1 MANSLVT
8 VIEQLGEDYEV
19 YNTDVVVIDTDSNC
33 LGIGTQNPDARLH
46 IDNNSNKPDVKIN
59 NLIINGI
66 SGEIKCLDNS
76 YVSIPKLHILNDLSI
91 NNITI
96 NNINNN
102 SIEFTDDN
110 TVIFNKDISLNPI
123 NNLFISKLDVTDRFT
138 SSQVTI
144 LSDDRLKHN
153 EIDIEN
159 ALFTIRKLKPQKYQ
173 KTKQLLDS
181 NFKGILNNQYTVEA
195 GLIAQDVNQ
204 IDELKFSVEEG
215 NNSTPYK
222 LNYNNIFVYSLQA
235 IKELDVSLNNQQKEI
250 DRIREITN
258 NYKYLD
264 LLKDLSNKTEI
275 INNQYNTM
283 QILIS
288 KINVLTNRISVLEN
302 KLN

>member
-8 VIEQLGEDYEV
+8 VIEQLGEDYEI

-66 SGEIKCLDNS
+66 SGEIKCLNDNS
-76 YVSIPKLHILNDLSI
+76 YVSIPNLHILNDLSI

-96 NNINNN
+96 NNINND
-102 SIEFTDDN
+102 SIEFMND
-110 TVIFNKDISLNPI
+110 TVIFNKDISLNPYKE
-123 NNLFISKLDVTDRFT
+123 LFISQLDVTDRFT
-138 SSQVTI
+138 SSEVTI
-144 LSDDRLKHN
+144 SSDDRLKHN
-153 EIDIEN
+153 EIDIKN

-173 KTKQLLDS
+173 KTKQLLDY
-181 NFKGILNNQYTVEA
+181 NYMGTLNNEYKIEA

-235 IKELDVSLNNQQKEI
+235 IKELDISLNNQQKEI

>member
-8 VIEQLGEDYEV
+8 VIEQLGEDYEI
-19 YNTDVVVIDTDSNC
+19 YNLDDVVVIDTESNC
-33 LGIGTQNPDARLH
+33 LGIGTQDPGARLH
-46 IDNNSNKPDVKIN
+46 IRNNSDKIDVKIN

-66 SGEIKCLDNS
+66 SSEITCLHDSS
-76 YVSIPKLHILNDLSI
+76 YVSIPRLHILNDLSS

-96 NNINNN
+96 NNINNDY
-102 SIEFTDDN
+102 IQFKDDK
-110 TVIFNKDISLNPI
+110 VIFNKDISLNPDNELLI
-123 NNLFISKLDVTDRFT
+123 TQVNADVIA
-138 SSQVTI
+138 SSQVNI

-153 EIDIEN
+153 EIDIKN
-159 ALFTIRKLKPQKYQ
+159 ALSTIRKLKPQKYQ
-173 KTKQLLDS
+173 KTKELLDY
-181 NFKGILNNQYTVEA
+181 NYTGALNNEYTIEA
-195 GLIAQDVNQ
+195 GLIAQDINE
-204 IDELKFSVEEG
+204 IDELKFTVNEG
-215 NNSTPYK
+215 TSSTPYK

-235 IKELDVSLNNQQKEI
+235 IKELDISLNNQQRDI
-250 DRIREITN
+250 DRIRETTN

>member
-8 VIEQLGEDYEV
+8 VIEQLGENYEI

-33 LGIGTQNPDARLH
+33 LGIGTQDPGARLH
-46 IDNNSNKPDVKIN
+46 IDNNTNKIDVKIN

-66 SGEIKCLDNS
+66 SSEITCLHDSS
-76 YVSIPKLHILNDLSI
+76 YVSIPRLHILNDLSS

-96 NNINNN
+96 NNINND
-102 SIEFTDDN
+102 SIQFKDDK
-110 TVIFNKDISLNPI
+110 VIFNKDISLNPN
-123 NNLFISKLDVTDRFT
+123 NNLLISRVNADVIA
-138 SSQVTI
+138 SSQVNI

-153 EIDIEN
+153 EIDIKN
-159 ALFTIRKLKPQKYQ
+159 ALSTIRKLKPQKYQ
-173 KTKQLLDS
+173 KTKQLLDY
-181 NFKGILNNQYTVEA
+181 NYMGALNNEYTIEA
-195 GLIAQDVNQ
+195 GLIAQDIIE
-204 IDELKFSVEEG
+204 IDELKFTVNEG
-215 NNSTPYK
+215 TSSTPYK

-235 IKELDVSLNNQQKEI
+235 IKELDISLNNQQRDI
-250 DRIREITN
+250 DRIRETTN

-283 QILIS
+283 QILIN
-288 KINVLTNRISVLEN
+288 KINVLTNRINILEN

>member
-8 VIEQLGEDYEV
+8 VIEQLGEDYEI

-33 LGIGTQNPDARLH
+33 LGIGTQDPKARLH
-46 IDNNSNKPDVKIN
+46 IDNNNSDKKDVQIN

-66 SGEIKCLDNS
+66 SSEITCLHDSS
-76 YVSIPKLHILNDLSI
+76 YVSIPRLHILDDLSS

-96 NNINNN
+96 NNINSG
-102 SIEFTDDN
+102 SIKFEDDK
-110 TVIFNKDISLNPI
+110 VIFNKDISLNPDNELLVSI
-123 NNLFISKLDVTDRFT
+123 LTAGEIYTGE
-138 SSQVTI
+138 VTI
-144 LSDDRLKHN
+144 SSDDRLKHN
-153 EIDIEN
+153 EIDIKN
-159 ALFTIRKLKPQKYQ
+159 ALSTIRKLKPQKYQ
-173 KTKQLLDS
+173 KTKELLDY
-181 NFKGILNNQYTVEA
+181 NYTGALNNEYTIEA
-195 GLIAQDVNQ
+195 GLIAQDINE
-204 IDELKFSVEEG
+204 IDELKFTVEEG

-235 IKELDVSLNNQQKEI
+235 IKELDISLNNQQRDI
-250 DRIREITN
+250 DRIRETTN

>member
-8 VIEQLGEDYEV
+8 VIEQLGEDYEI

-66 SGEIKCLDNS
+66 SGEIKCLNDNS
-76 YVSIPKLHILNDLSI
+76 YVSIPNLHILNDLSI

-96 NNINNN
+96 NNINND
-102 SIEFTDDN
+102 SIEFMND
-110 TVIFNKDISLNPI
+110 TVIFNKDISLNPDKE
-123 NNLFISKLDVTDRFT
+123 LFISQLDVTDRFT
-138 SSQVTI
+138 SSEVTI
-144 LSDDRLKHN
+144 SSDDRLKHN
-153 EIDIEN
+153 EIDIKN

-173 KTKQLLDS
+173 KTKQLLDY
-181 NFKGILNNQYTVEA
+181 NYMGTLNNEYKIEA

-235 IKELDVSLNNQQKEI
+235 IKELDISLNNQQKEI

>member
-8 VIEQLGEDYEV
+8 VIEQLAEDYV
-19 YNTDVVVIDTDSNC
+19 INDSDVVVIDTDSNSI
-33 LGIGTQNPDARLH
+33 GIGTQDPQARLH
-46 IDNNSNKPDVKIN
+46 IDNTTNKNDVKIN
-59 NLIINGI
+59 NLIINGKSSQI
-66 SGEIKCLDNS
+66 MSSNDAS
-76 YVSIPKLHILNDLSI
+76 YVSIPRLHILNDLSI
-91 NNITI
+91 NNIKI
-96 NNINNN
+96 NDINDN
-102 SIEFTDDN
+102 SIEFIDDK
-110 TVIFNKDISLNPI
+110 VIFNKNIEIDSNYSLQGNIISA
-123 NNLFISKLDVTDRFT
+123 DETV
-138 SSQVTI
+138 SSTQNI

-195 GLIAQDVNQ
+195 GLIAQDVNE

-235 IKELDVSLNNQQKEI
+235 IKELDISLNNQQKEI

-283 QILIS
+283 QILLS
-288 KINVLTNRISVLEN
+288 KINTLTNRISILEN

>member
-8 VIEQLGEDYEV
+8 VIEQLGEDYEI

-66 SGEIKCLDNS
+66 SGEIKCLNDNS
-76 YVSIPKLHILNDLSI
+76 YVSIPNLHILNDLSI

-96 NNINNN
+96 NNINND
-102 SIEFTDDN
+102 SIEFMND
-110 TVIFNKDISLNPI
+110 TVIFNKNISLNPYKE
-123 NNLFISKLDVTDRFT
+123 LFISQLDVTDRFT
-138 SSQVTI
+138 SSEVTI
-144 LSDDRLKHN
+144 SSDDRLKHN
-153 EIDIEN
+153 EIDIKN

-173 KTKQLLDS
+173 KTKQLLDY
-181 NFKGILNNQYTVEA
+181 NYMGTLNNEYKIEA

-235 IKELDVSLNNQQKEI
+235 IKELDISLNNQQKEI